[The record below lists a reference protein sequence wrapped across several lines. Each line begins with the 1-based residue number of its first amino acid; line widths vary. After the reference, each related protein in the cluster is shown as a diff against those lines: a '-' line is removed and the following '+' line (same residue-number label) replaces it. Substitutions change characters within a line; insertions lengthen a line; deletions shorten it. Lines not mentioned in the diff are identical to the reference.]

1 MCNKNLK
8 ILLILLFISSIIRA
22 DDVNIDS
29 LLTDIEKKTDLS
41 AKTKLENGGVSY
53 IYTRED
59 IHRMQAHNLKDIL
72 KSTYPFG
79 YNENNFGISDPF
91 AVQSST
97 PFMSSKIKIYIDNQE
112 ISTGLYGSGIVV
124 YGKMDIDFVDHI
136 EVYVGNPTLEFSTEP
151 AFTIIKLYS
160 RVAQKDDGSKVIVG
174 GGSYGSKEIV
184 GYTTSTLE
192 NGWSYFA
199 YASAIDN
206 ERKKYDSYNAKL
218 SRDSKNT
225 HVFGTFSKDNHHFIV
240 DAIDMDEDSFISVS
254 RFATPDSSN
263 LNNDYLHIG
272 YDTKINDFSFL
283 ITFDKMDTKTGFED
297 LNKQKIQAINAA
309 YGKNIPYTLD
319 TDSKSE
325 VYTTGLN
332 YDIKTSSNKLVVGA
346 KYRFK
351 HFIYTHIEM
360 NNKELPRSGHT
371 QQVTTTLFA
380 ENHYSFANN
389 KILTAGASC
398 SFLRNNSSQ
407 QDDDLFGYRIG
418 YTYTNTNLVSKTTVS
433 HIESSLDPY
442 MVNSFYLH
450 ESNKKTP
457 IEKQDVYMQNLKYNY
472 QSNKYELIVDYMV
485 LKNKLLPMPEYNG
498 LLDSYDKDLKIMGGI
513 LRYTRDY
520 RAYDKLEITLGTNHI
535 KNLPSLDK
543 ITQYSA
549 ILRNFNTVGSFDIF
563 NEILYSRDSNEKK
576 DYYDYSAGVI
586 YHSTD
591 DLSFSI
597 KGSNLFN
604 TAAKTSYIRLNPV
617 TLQQDKPLK
626 ISPIDKKVM
635 LRMEYTF

>member
-1 MCNKNLK
+1 
-8 ILLILLFISSIIRA
+8 
-22 DDVNIDS
+22 
-29 LLTDIEKKTDLS
+29 
-41 AKTKLENGGVSY
+41 
-53 IYTRED
+53 
-59 IHRMQAHNLKDIL
+59 
-72 KSTYPFG
+72 
-79 YNENNFGISDPF
+79 
-91 AVQSST
+91 
-97 PFMSSKIKIYIDNQE
+97 
-112 ISTGLYGSGIVV
+112 
-124 YGKMDIDFVDHI
+124 
-136 EVYVGNPTLEFSTEP
+136 
-151 AFTIIKLYS
+151 
-160 RVAQKDDGSKVIVG
+160 
-174 GGSYGSKEIV
+174 
-184 GYTTSTLE
+184 
-192 NGWSYFA
+192 
-199 YASAIDN
+199 
-206 ERKKYDSYNAKL
+206 
-218 SRDSKNT
+218 
-225 HVFGTFSKDNHHFIV
+225 
-240 DAIDMDEDSFISVS
+240 
-254 RFATPDSSN
+254 
-263 LNNDYLHIG
+263 
-272 YDTKINDFSFL
+272 
-283 ITFDKMDTKTGFED
+283 
-297 LNKQKIQAINAA
+297 
-309 YGKNIPYTLD
+309 
-319 TDSKSE
+319 
-325 VYTTGLN
+325 
-332 YDIKTSSNKLVVGA
+332 
-346 KYRFK
+346 
-351 HFIYTHIEM
+351 M

-535 KNLPSLDK
+535 KNLPFLDK